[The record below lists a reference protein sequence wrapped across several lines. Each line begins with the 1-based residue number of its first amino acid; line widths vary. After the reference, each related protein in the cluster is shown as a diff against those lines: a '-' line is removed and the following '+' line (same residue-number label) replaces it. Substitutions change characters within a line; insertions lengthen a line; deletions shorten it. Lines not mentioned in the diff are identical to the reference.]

1 MLKNLQDSK
10 RASAAPTYRSRPTHH
25 QVFAGG
31 FAVSVLIAAVLL
43 ANWVTTDFGFIPMG
57 FGLEA
62 TAGTIFA
69 GFALA
74 ARDAIQDTF
83 GRITVLGVIGVG
95 TALSFLIAAPAIA
108 IASAA
113 AFGIAELL
121 NFAVYTPLRA
131 RSKLGDKR
139 WAVAVVSSNIVGA
152 VTDTI
157 VFLGIAFGLASIMP
171 ALPGQLVGKMYATVL
186 YLLIGATV
194 GYLIKRRKAARE
206 NSDAAS
212 TG

>member
-1 MLKNLQDSK
+1 MISK
-10 RASAAPTYRSRPTHH
+10 KLI
-25 QVFAGG
+25 GG
-31 FAVSVLIAAVLL
+31 LIAASILFTAIML
-43 ANWVTTDFGFIPMG
+43 ANWVTTDYGFIPIG
-57 FGLEA
+57 FGLQA

-74 ARDAIQDTF
+74 ARDAIQDTW
-83 GRITVLGVIGVG
+83 GRWAVLIVIVVG
-95 TALSFLIAAPAIA
+95 TGLSFLISAPAIA

-121 NFAVYTPLRA
+121 NFAVYTPLRTK
-131 RSKLGDKR
+131 SKLGDKR

-157 VFLGIAFGLASIMP
+157 VFLGIAFGVASIMP

-186 YLLIGATV
+186 YLIIGVVLSRVLRAN
-194 GYLIKRRKAARE
+194 KARR
-206 NSDAAS
+206 DAHSGAEDAELEEMVDA
-212 TG
+212 